1 MTGQD
6 AENKP
11 LDPSR
16 TGHYAINIS
25 RLPQVKWQE
34 DQISMDR
41 QEYILLYTIFLRSF
55 MTERSMAVVDL
66 SIVCD
71 LNETFFCAGAP
82 SSQFDDPRFSA

>member
-25 RLPQVKWQE
+25 HLPQVKWQE
-34 DQISMDR
+34 DQISMGR

-71 LNETFFCAGAP
+71 LNETFLCAGAP

>member
-1 MTGQD
+1 
-6 AENKP
+6 
-11 LDPSR
+11 
-16 TGHYAINIS
+16 
-25 RLPQVKWQE
+25 
-34 DQISMDR
+34 MDR
-41 QEYILLYTIFLRSF
+41 QEYILLYSIFLRSF